1 MNIQELPPPV
11 KGVDTYFIAGDWHID
26 HMDWPAFDI
35 LLKTARKFKS
45 NKKDR
50 KLIINGD
57 FLDAA
62 HLMARNPMYKQ
73 WINRSDGMDEYFIP
87 VSDKE
92 LELGNRILD
101 ILQKNF
107 SEIIYIFG
115 NHDLRYNLMMKSC
128 PSDFA
133 HNFDIRSRLKLSS
146 RGIHTVEYNDWLDIG
161 SKLSITH
168 GAYHGATCHKKHY
181 EAAGA
186 KSVIF
191 SHIHHVGCKA
201 FQVRGNTH
209 HVWSLPALCDLN
221 PEYIKNRETNWS
233 VGFGVINMYEDSTFN
248 FNIFQVWENR
258 LILPEGKVITSNQSN
273 PFED

>member
-1 MNIQELPPPV
+1 MKITKIKAPV
-11 KGVDTYFIAGDWHID
+11 KGQISTYFIAGDWHID

-35 LLKTARKFKS
+35 MLKTARKFFK

-62 HLMARNPMYKQ
+62 HLMARNPMFKQ
-73 WINRSDGMDEYFIP
+73 WIKRSDGMDEYFIP
-87 VSDKE
+87 KSEEE
-92 LELGNRILD
+92 LDLGNRILD
-101 ILQKNF
+101 LLQKEF
-107 SEIIYIFG
+107 SEIIYVLG
-115 NHDLRYNLMMKSC
+115 NHDLRYELMMKTCSK
-128 PSDFA
+128 DYA
-133 HNFDIRSRLKLSS
+133 HNFDIISKLSLTS
-146 RGIHTVEYNDWLDIG
+146 RGIKTVKYNDWLDMG

-168 GAYHGATCHKKHY
+168 GAFHGATCHKKHY

-209 HVWSLPALCDLN
+209 HVWSLPALSDLN

-233 VGFGVINMYEDSTFN
+233 VGFGVINLHANSNFN
-248 FNIFQVWENR
+248 FYIFQVWDNK
-258 LILPEGKVITSNQSN
+258 LALPDGTVLTSNQKY
-273 PFED
+273 PF